1 MATDEL
7 GNFDDVVD
15 NMAVHGHGVEV
26 ETIIEGQNMPGAAE
40 DLDFMVQQEVETT
53 TDGVDPNLGN
63 ELDPVENV
71 LISLQNSESS
81 HDNQDGRE
89 VEIIIDGEEEE
100 DNHLSGNKKKRKGA
114 KKDSPKAKRAKKGSK
129 KKQARIVNRKIP
141 NAIGTAQAASQAK
154 EANEASFDPRK
165 IARKWSRMKAPIKTL
180 DGEFSVDMWTTGKFS
195 CISFLKSIQC

>member
-7 GNFDDVVD
+7 SNFDDVVD

-26 ETIIEGQNMPGAAE
+26 ETIIEGQNIPAAAE
-40 DLDFMVQQEVETT
+40 DLDFIVQQEVETT

-81 HDNQDGRE
+81 HDNQDGRD
-89 VEIIIDGEEEE
+89 VEIIIDGEDDE
-100 DNHLSGNKKKRKGA
+100 DIHLISTKKKRKGG
-114 KKDSPKAKRAKKGSK
+114 KKESPKAKRAKKGSK

-180 DGEFSVDMWTTGKFS
+180 DGEFSVDMWTTGWFS
-195 CISFLKSIQC
+195 YTFNLDT